1 MFGITIKRENA
12 LENVTAEHLEA
23 FSAYTRLKAMKG
35 GPPIWEP
42 FVDDLVELIT
52 ILE

>member
-23 FSAYTRLKAMKG
+23 FSAYTRLEG
-35 GPPIWEP
+35 GLLIWEP